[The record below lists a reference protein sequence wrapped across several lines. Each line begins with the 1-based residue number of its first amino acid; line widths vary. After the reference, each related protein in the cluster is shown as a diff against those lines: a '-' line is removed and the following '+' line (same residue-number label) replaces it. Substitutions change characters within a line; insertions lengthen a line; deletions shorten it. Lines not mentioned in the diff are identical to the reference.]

1 MSDVKTANR
10 KSNANLDDLVQPTHD
25 EYARQ
30 RFVGALRNHA
40 MANMRETMRGH
51 FESEVKPSFERRTG
65 RVLGTS
71 KDIERVMKRDP
82 YFRFY
87 SAIRYNAQE
96 MVWLSV
102 QEPIERV
109 LPDLIA
115 LASDVAQRNPAGGS
129 LKLNPDMEIPRY
141 VTAQDVHLV
150 PGCFH
155 SEFTQNDVAQ
165 GAVMSAGGRVSTS
178 ANVHR
183 KDNPGGVANAMG
195 YWLTR
200 RYPDFK
206 PRRIL
211 DLGTSSGKN
220 LIPYLDCFPGVQA
233 YGIDVSAPLLRY
245 GHARA
250 EQNGQVV
257 HFSQQNAERP
267 DFADGHFDLIVSSF
281 FFHEIP
287 VPATKRILAQCFR
300 MLAPGGMMVHMELP
314 PHKLCDPWRNFAWD
328 WDTKNNNEPS
338 YTAFRSQD
346 LLALCESAGFAPD
359 ASFEVHIPDIASFG
373 EERFNRFLNGEI
385 QAPQHGKGS
394 WFVFGARK

>member
-1 MSDVKTANR
+1 MSIAASGNR
-10 KSNANLDDLVQPTHD
+10 ISNSNIDGLVQSTHD

-40 MANMRETMRGH
+40 MARMRETMREH
-51 FESEVKPSFERRTG
+51 YESEVRPVFERQTG
-65 RVLGTS
+65 RMLQTS

-82 YFRFY
+82 YFQFY
-87 SAIRYNAQE
+87 STIRYNAQE

-102 QEPIERV
+102 QEPVERALPELIETASE
-109 LPDLIA
+109 IA
-115 LASDVAQRNPAGGS
+115 RRNPAGGS
-129 LKLNPDMEIPRY
+129 LRLNPDLEIPRY

-155 SEFTQNDVAQ
+155 SEFTKNDVAQ
-165 GAVMSAGGRVSTS
+165 GAVMSIGGRVSTS

-183 KDNPGGVANAMG
+183 KDNPGGVGNAIG

-200 RYPDFK
+200 QYPDFK

-211 DLGTSSGKN
+211 DIGTSSGKN
-220 LIPYLDCFPGVQA
+220 LIPYLDHFPNAEA

-250 EQNGQVV
+250 EQTGHKI
-257 HFSQQNAERP
+257 HFNQQNAEYT
-267 DFADGHFDLIVSSF
+267 DFADGYFDLIVSSF
-281 FFHEIP
+281 FFHEVP

-300 MLAPGGMMVHMELP
+300 MLAPGGMMAHMELP
-314 PHKLCDPWRNFAWD
+314 PHSLCDAWRNFAWD

-346 LLALCESAGFAPD
+346 LTALCEGAGFSPGSA
-359 ASFEVHIPDIASFG
+359 FQVHVPDIASFG
-373 EERFNRFLNGEI
+373 EERFDRFLKGEE
-385 QAPQHGKGS
+385 QAPRHGVGS